1 MAVAATAVDSN
12 SLRVGSLMTFASAV
26 SEGLL
31 FLFIIFRT
39 ILSLML
45 ASALLLHAV
54 QAVNTSSF
62 KSKLWTRLIKSL
74 VILPCVG
81 RFLAGSLFDSEYRS
95 RKIDDAEVSIS
106 KQMIRW
112 ALKRRQNALIS
123 HQWMVKYC
131 LPLSKFMSNVH
142 RLFARHALSCNRI
155 PRPPQK

>member
-74 VILPCVG
+74 VILTCVG

-112 ALKRRQNALIS
+112 SKRDDRM
-123 HQWMVKYC
+123 H
-131 LPLSKFMSNVH
+131 
-142 RLFARHALSCNRI
+142 
-155 PRPPQK
+155 